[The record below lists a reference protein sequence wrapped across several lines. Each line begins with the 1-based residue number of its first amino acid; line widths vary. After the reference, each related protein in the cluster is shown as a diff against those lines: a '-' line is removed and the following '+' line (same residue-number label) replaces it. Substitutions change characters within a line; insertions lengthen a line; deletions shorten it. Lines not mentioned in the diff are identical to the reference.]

1 MVGFFRGG
9 IEVSK
14 NVGRVKN
21 KSFPPYAHR
30 ILRHFLPDYDFPYV
44 IGVYEKEYSEHK
56 KQRGKN
62 AAWLWLLLQ
71 ILKACPPFLR
81 LKYGG
86 ELMQIRNFI
95 KTAKRNFIRHK
106 MYSFINVSGLTLGF
120 ACFIFILLFVNHEI
134 NYDSFHQ
141 DADRIYRV
149 FTQFSGDASY
159 WGSDESA
166 TTAPALAGAL
176 QREFP
181 EVEAATKLKPSSHVF
196 IKTEEKGF
204 YEDVILADENFFKVF
219 SYPFEAGDPHNA
231 LVHPDSMVLSR
242 GTAEKIFKKEDPLGL
257 WVDKLAVTGVMRD
270 VPKHSHLQFEIVIP
284 FVRLFPREKRQERL
298 NLWEDRS
305 YYTYVKLKPGSSP
318 SALEDKLALI
328 PEKYFNKNF
337 LPQYQEMRFFL
348 QPIKKIHVNT
358 QLNKDFPLN
367 TDIRIIYIFSAV
379 AFFVLLIA
387 CLNYI
392 NLSTAQAAQRA
403 KSIGIR
409 KVVGADRMVLIRHFV
424 GESILYALISL
435 LFSLL
440 LVSALF
446 PHFSSFLGKSMS
458 FSLLYHWKFVV
469 FFVVIAL
476 FTGAAAGLYPAF
488 FLASYRPV
496 DVLRGDVG
504 TSGRGQRLRGLLTVF
519 QFCLSIFL
527 LSSMLIVF
535 KQNRFIKETD
545 VGYDRERVVV
555 LELNK
560 MRIQEDIRPL
570 KNRLLNQARIL
581 GVSISSNLPVD
592 VTGADRITIQT
603 EDGENIRLRTNRT
616 TGDESYLDVFGIK
629 IVQGRNFSSEF
640 GTEEE
645 QSILVNEAFVEKVGW
660 KDPLGKRISH
670 WLAED
675 GRVVGVIQNFNYR
688 SLHQDISPMLM
699 VYQPKWQAFLSM
711 KISPGP
717 MKPALESI
725 KETLSSIYPAYPF
738 EYRFLDD
745 VFNSMYRAE
754 TRLEKILGIF
764 TLLAGFIACLGL
776 YGLVSYNLER
786 KTKDIGIRKILGA
799 SVSGIIFLFSR
810 DTLKYVLVS
819 CLISWPVAYFM
830 MNRWLQNFAYRTGIG
845 VEVFI
850 VSALLALV
858 ISLATVGMRSVR
870 AAMANPVDSLRYE

>member
-1 MVGFFRGG
+1 MS
-9 IEVSK
+9 EWQ
-14 NVGRVKN
+14 KN
-21 KSFPPYAHR
+21 KSFPRFAHR
-30 ILRHFLPDYDFPYV
+30 ILKHFLPDYDFPYV
-44 IGVYEKEYSEHK
+44 IGVYEKEYSDRKEN
-56 KQRGKN
+56 RGRN
-62 AAWLWLLLQ
+62 SAWLWLVLQ
-71 ILKACPPFLR
+71 ILKAYPSFLR

-86 ELMQIRNFI
+86 ELMQIHNFI
-95 KTAKRNFIRHK
+95 KTAKRNFVRHK
-106 MYSFINVSGLTLGF
+106 MYSLINVSGLTIGF
-120 ACFIFILLFVNHEI
+120 ACFIFILLFVHHEI

-231 LVHPDSMVLSR
+231 LVHPDSIVLSR
-242 GTAEKIFKKEDPLGL
+242 RTAEKIFKKEDPLGS
-257 WVDKLAVTGVMRD
+257 WVDKLAVTGVMKD

-298 NLWEDRS
+298 SIWEDRS

-318 SALEDKLALI
+318 SALEEKLALI
-328 PEKYFNKNF
+328 PEKYFNENF
-337 LPQYQEMRFFL
+337 LPQYKEMRFFL

-379 AFFVLLIA
+379 AFFVLLVA

-409 KVVGADRMVLIRHFV
+409 KVVGADRAVLIRHFI
-424 GESILYALISL
+424 GESILYASMAL
-435 LFSLL
+435 LFALL
-440 LVSALF
+440 LVSIFF
-446 PHFSSFLGKSMS
+446 PHFSSFLERSMS
-458 FSLLYHWKFVV
+458 FSLLSHWRFVV
-469 FFVVIAL
+469 LFVVVAL
-476 FTGAAAGLYPAF
+476 ITGTAAGVYPAF
-488 FLASYRPV
+488 FLASFRPV
-496 DVLRGDVG
+496 DVLRGNVRG
-504 TSGRGQRLRGLLTVF
+504 PGGGQRLRGFLTVF
-519 QFCLSIFL
+519 QFCVSIIL
-527 LSSMLIVF
+527 LSSMLIVY
-535 KQNRFIKETD
+535 KQNRFIKNTD
-545 VGYDRERVVV
+545 VGYEREHVVV
-555 LELNK
+555 LELDK

-570 KNRLLNQARIL
+570 KNKLLNQARIL
-581 GVSISSNLPVD
+581 GVSVSSSLPVQ
-592 VTGADRITIQT
+592 VAGADRITIQT
-603 EDGENIRLRTNRT
+603 EEGENIRLRTNRT
-616 TGDESYLDVFGIK
+616 TGDESYMDVFGIK
-629 IVQGRNFSSEF
+629 IVQGRNFSSAF

-645 QSILVNEAFVEKVGW
+645 QSILVNEAFVEKAGW
-660 KDPLGKRISH
+660 MDPIGKRISH
-670 WLAED
+670 WLAEN
-675 GRVVGVIQNFNYR
+675 GRVVGVIKNFNFR
-688 SLHQDISPMLM
+688 SLHQEILPMIM
-699 VYQPKWQAFLSM
+699 VYHPQWSLYLSIR
-711 KISPGP
+711 ISPGP
-717 MKPALESI
+717 VKPALENI
-725 KETLSSIYPAYPF
+725 RETFSSMFPDRPF

-810 DTLKYVLVS
+810 DTLKFVLVS
-819 CLISWPVAYFM
+819 CLISWPVAYFVM
-830 MNRWLQNFAYRTGIG
+830 HRWLQNFAYRTVIG
-845 VEVFI
+845 VDVFI

-858 ISLATVGMRSVR
+858 ISLATVGLRSIR
-870 AAMANPVDSLRYE
+870 AASANPVDSLRYE